1 MLVSLFFSNTKL
13 MNSQFHSSH
22 KIAVAKKSYIEGLP
36 LYNKTLAYGQIVVLK
51 EPIYLPKEQ

>member
-1 MLVSLFFSNTKL
+1 